1 MPKTDHTKESILTSI
16 KKMLGIQE
24 DYEHF
29 DPELIMH
36 INSVFLILNQLGV
49 GPEDPFVIESK
60 MDYWDDFIPDGQIEL
75 VKTYTYDRVR
85 LMFDPPTSGFLV
97 DSLNKQIA
105 EFEFRM
111 NVQAEKDKLYPADMS
126 GIFVSE

>member
-1 MPKTDHTKESILTSI
+1 MPDTTRESILTSV

-29 DPELIMH
+29 DSDIIMH
-36 INSVFLILNQLGV
+36 INSTFLILNQLGV
-49 GPEDPFVIESK
+49 GPDDPFVVQ
-60 MDYWDDFIPDGQIEL
+60 DATDAWDDFVPEGQIEL
-75 VKTYTYDRVR
+75 VKTYTYMRVR
-85 LMFDPPTSGFLV
+85 LMFDPPTSGFLL
-97 DSLNKQIA
+97 DSINKQIA

-126 GIFVSE
+126 GIFVDE

>member
-1 MPKTDHTKESILTSI
+1 MAATTRESILTSV

-29 DPELIMH
+29 DDDIIMH
-36 INSVFLILNQLGV
+36 INSTFLILNQLGV
-49 GPEDPFVIESK
+49 GPEDPFVVQDK
-60 MDYWDDFIPDGQIEL
+60 MDAWDDFVSEGQIEL
-75 VKTYTYDRVR
+75 VKSYTYMRVR
-85 LMFDPPTSGFLV
+85 LMFDPPTSGFLL
-97 DSLNKQIA
+97 DSINKQIA

-126 GIFVSE
+126 DIFVDE

>member
-1 MPKTDHTKESILTSI
+1 MPNTDHTKESILTSI

-49 GPEDPFVIESK
+49 GPDDPFMIESK
-60 MDYWDDFIPDGQIEL
+60 MDFWDDFLPEGQIEL
-75 VKTYTYDRVR
+75 VKTYVYDRVK
-85 LMFDPPTSGFLV
+85 LMFDPPASGFLV

-111 NVQAEKDKLYPADMS
+111 NVQAEKDKLYLADMS